1 MGLKTLLIYY
11 PGHLASAVKF
21 DEQITGDYLIVNNS
35 DRYLVCDP
43 TYVGAPIGVT
53 MPGMDNGQAQVVLL
67 P

>member
-1 MGLKTLLIYY
+1 
-11 PGHLASAVKF
+11 
-21 DEQITGDYLIVNNS
+21 VNNS

-53 MPGMDNGQAQVVLL
+53 MPGMDNGEAQVVLL